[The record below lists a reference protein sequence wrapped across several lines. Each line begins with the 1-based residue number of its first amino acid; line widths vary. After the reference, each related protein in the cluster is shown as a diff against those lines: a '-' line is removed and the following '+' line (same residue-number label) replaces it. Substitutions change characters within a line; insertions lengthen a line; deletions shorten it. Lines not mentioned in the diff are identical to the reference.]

1 MATGNFVTSEHF
13 PIVAMTN
20 EEWESTGYDYDDSV
34 MILDSI
40 NNQLL
45 FFEAKFKSGYY
56 EGVQLIFDELYN
68 PEEMDNEETRY
79 QFDLCRSVAIRKYH
93 AEINKIN
100 RMIDKLCKETE
111 WCKYG
116 VSARF
121 SNGETW
127 YSKI

>member
-13 PIVAMTN
+13 PIVAMTD
-20 EEWESTGYDYDDSV
+20 EEWESTGYDYNDSV

-45 FFEAKFKSGYY
+45 FFEAKFKPGYY
-56 EGVQLIFDELYN
+56 EGVQLIFDELYT

-79 QFDLCRSVAIRKYH
+79 EFDLCRSVAIRKYH

-100 RMIDKLCKETE
+100 RIIDKLCKEDF
-111 WCKYG
+111 WSKYE
-116 VSARF
+116 VSVRF

>member
-1 MATGNFVTSEHF
+1 MATGNFVTTKFF

-20 EEWESTGYDYDDSV
+20 EEWEETRFDFPW
-34 MILDSI
+34 ILDAV
-40 NNQLL
+40 NENFL
-45 FFEAKFKSGYY
+45 FFRARFQDGYY

-68 PEEMDNEETRY
+68 PEEMDNEDTRY
-79 QFDLCRSVAIRKYH
+79 EFDLCRSVAIRKYH

-121 SNGETW
+121 SSGETW

>member
-13 PIVAMTN
+13 PIVAMTS
-20 EEWESTGYDYDDSV
+20 EEWEETRFDFPW
-34 MILDSI
+34 ILDAV
-40 NNQLL
+40 NENFL
-45 FFEAKFKSGYY
+45 FFRARFQDGYY

-68 PEEMDNEETRY
+68 PEEMDNYETRCE
-79 QFDLCRSVAIRKYH
+79 FDLCRSVAIRKYH

-100 RMIDKLCKETE
+100 HMIDKLCKETE

>member
-13 PIVAMTN
+13 PIVAMTS
-20 EEWESTGYDYDDSV
+20 EEWEETRFDFPW
-34 MILDSI
+34 ILDAV
-40 NNQLL
+40 NENFL
-45 FFEAKFKSGYY
+45 FFRARFQDGYY
-56 EGVQLIFDELYN
+56 EGVQLIFGELYN

-79 QFDLCRSVAIRKYH
+79 EFDLCRSRAIRKYH

-100 RMIDKLCKETE
+100 RLIDKLCKETL
-111 WCKYG
+111 WNKYG
-116 VSARF
+116 VTARF

>member
-13 PIVAMTN
+13 PIVAMTS
-20 EEWESTGYDYDDSV
+20 EEWEESYPDSNW
-34 MILDSI
+34 ILDKI
-40 NNQLL
+40 DEDFI
-45 FFEAKFKSGYY
+45 FFRARFKDGYY

-79 QFDLCRSVAIRKYH
+79 EFDLSRSAAVRKYH
-93 AEINKIN
+93 SEINKIN
-100 RMIDKLCKETE
+100 RMIDKLCKKTE

>member
-1 MATGNFVTSEHF
+1 MATCNFETSEHF
-13 PIVAMTN
+13 PIVAMTD
-20 EEWESTGYDYDDSV
+20 EEWEATGYDYIIDF
-34 MILDSI
+34 I
-40 NNQLL
+40 NEQLT
-45 FFEAKFKSGYY
+45 FFRAKFQSGYY

-68 PEEMDNEETRY
+68 PEEMDNEETQY
-79 QFDLCRSVAIRKYH
+79 EFDLCRSRAIRKYH

-100 RMIDKLCKETE
+100 RIIDKLCKEDS

-116 VSARF
+116 VTARF

>member
-1 MATGNFVTSEHF
+1 MATGNFVTSELF
-13 PIVAMTN
+13 PIVAMTD
-20 EEWESTGYDYDDSV
+20 EEWEATGYDYDDSV
-34 MILDSI
+34 TIIDSI
-40 NNQLL
+40 NEQLI
-45 FFEAKFKSGYY
+45 FFKAKFQAGYY
-56 EGVQLIFDELYN
+56 EGVQLFFDELYN

-79 QFDLCRSVAIRKYH
+79 EFDLCRSRAIRKYH

-100 RMIDKLCKETE
+100 RIIDKLCREGL

-116 VSARF
+116 VTARF